1 METNQKTNDNLQINQ
16 SKLSPRETEV
26 VDLVL
31 RGKSNKQIAFQLG
44 ITERTVEFHLKNV
57 YAKLGIGS
65 RMELAVKLWKSAG
78 DGAEGTLRE
87 STVVEDV
94 EIAQNGNQPMW
105 AASVKRMLSVIKK
118 EFAMTMKTIL
128 SDLGNT
134 IQKNLFAFSLF
145 YFIAA
150 GLTTHYLIVGFGL
163 YFLPSYLLLGLV
175 LGFCSLYLGLRWQG
189 IKAGEVQIRPV
200 WAAGFLALPFLAG
213 LFDLTLLATLAKFM
227 GEVTVNL
234 IGLSSQAVWIV
245 ADNGSPL
252 LSLNRSITLDD
263 IWLYGPMLY
272 MSLLAL
278 MGYFYTGRSQQ
289 RRQTESA

>member
-175 LGFCSLYLGLRWQG
+175 LGLSSLYLGLRWQG

-213 LFDLTLLATLAKFM
+213 LFDLMLLATLAKFM

-278 MGYFYTGRSQQ
+278 AGYFYTGRSQQ
-289 RRQTESA
+289 RRQMESA

>member
-213 LFDLTLLATLAKFM
+213 LFDLMLLATLAKFM

-234 IGLSSQAVWIV
+234 IGLSSQAVWTV

-289 RRQTESA
+289 

>member
-227 GEVTVNL
+227 GAVTVNL
-234 IGLSSQAVWIV
+234 IGLSSQAVWTI
-245 ADNGSPL
+245 ADNGAPL
-252 LSLNRSITLDD
+252 LSLSRSVTLDN

>member
-278 MGYFYTGRSQQ
+278 AGYFYTGRSQQ
-289 RRQTESA
+289 RRQMESA

>member
-234 IGLSSQAVWIV
+234 IGLSSQAVWTV

>member
-118 EFAMTMKTIL
+118 EFTMTMKTIL

-134 IQKNLFAFSLF
+134 IQKHLFAFSLF

-150 GLTTHYLIVGFGL
+150 GLITHYLIVGFGL

-175 LGFCSLYLGLRWQG
+175 LGLSSLYLGLRWQG

-234 IGLSSQAVWIV
+234 VGLSSQAVWIV

-278 MGYFYTGRSQQ
+278 AGYFYTGRSQQ
-289 RRQTESA
+289 RRQMESA

>member
-1 METNQKTNDNLQINQ
+1 MEINQ
-16 SKLSPRETEV
+16 SKLAVFSPRENEV
-26 VDLVL
+26 AKLVL
-31 RGKSNKQIAFQLG
+31 QGKSNKQIAFQLG

-65 RMELAVKLWKSAG
+65 RMELAVKLLKSAG
-78 DGAEGTLRE
+78 DGAEGILRE
-87 STVVEDV
+87 STVAEDV
-94 EIAQNGNQPMW
+94 ENMQNGNQPMW

-175 LGFCSLYLGLRWQG
+175 LGVSSLYLGLRWQE

-234 IGLSSQAVWIV
+234 IGLSSQAVWTI
-245 ADNGSPL
+245 ADNGAPL
-252 LSLNRSITLDD
+252 LSLSRSVTLDN

-289 RRQTESA
+289 RRQMESA